1 MPGRWTRVPDDRE
14 PPDAVTLAAVPPAH
28 DPSAEAAFLGVER
41 SLGGRLWRLRAVDDR
56 LARALA
62 QRHSLPEVVAR
73 VMAGRGVDLD
83 GAAAYLEPTL
93 RAMLPDPSVLLDMDR
108 AAERIADAIVAGEP
122 MAVFGDYDVD
132 GATSTAL
139 LIRYLRQLG
148 REPLVHIPDRIKE
161 GYGPN
166 APALRALADKGARL
180 VIAVDTGTTAFEPL
194 EAAAEAGL
202 DVIVLDH
209 HTAEARLPP
218 ALAVVNP
225 NRLDQAPGLGQL
237 AACGVTFLTLVAANR
252 ALRHRKAMPDG
263 REPDLLALLDLVAL
277 GTVCDVVPLTGVN
290 RALVTQGLKVA
301 RRRGNAGLRALA
313 DTSRV
318 AERLDAWHLGF
329 LLGPRINAA
338 GRIGRAELGARLLAT
353 DDDREALQLATML
366 EGHNDDR
373 KEIEAAVLADATAR
387 IEAAGAA
394 GPVIVT
400 AGEGWH
406 PGVIG
411 IVAGRL
417 KERYNRPVCVVALE
431 GGIGKASGRSIPE
444 VDLGGA
450 VIEARRAGLLIAGGG
465 HRMAAGFTVA
475 EDKLPDLTAFLAAH
489 ADAQT
494 GGPPVPVL
502 ELDGALA
509 AGGAGL
515 ELAAMLE
522 RLGPWGSGNPE
533 PKFAIAGARL
543 VRADVVGDGH
553 VRCFLSGADGGRLT
567 GIAFRC
573 VGEPLGDALLAR
585 SGMPLHLAGQL
596 RVNRWQ
602 GREEPQFRIDDA
614 GPATG

>member
-1 MPGRWTRVPDDRE
+1 M
-14 PPDAVTLAAVPPAH
+14 
-28 DPSAEAAFLGVER
+28 
-41 SLGGRLWRLRAVDDR
+41 
-56 LARALA
+56 
-62 QRHSLPEVVAR
+62 
-73 VMAGRGVDLD
+73 
-83 GAAAYLEPTL
+83 
-93 RAMLPDPSVLLDMDR
+93 
-108 AAERIADAIVAGEP
+108 
-122 MAVFGDYDVD
+122 
-132 GATSTAL
+132 
-139 LIRYLRQLG
+139 
-148 REPLVHIPDRIKE
+148 
-161 GYGPN
+161 
-166 APALRALADKGARL
+166 
-180 VIAVDTGTTAFEPL
+180 
-194 EAAAEAGL
+194 
-202 DVIVLDH
+202 IVLDH
-209 HTAEARLPP
+209 HTAEARLPR

-237 AACGVTFLTLVAANR
+237 AACGVTFLTLVAINR

-338 GRIGRAELGARLLAT
+338 GRIGRAELGAQLLAT
-353 DDDREALQLATML
+353 DDEREALQLATML

-431 GGIGKASGRSIPE
+431 GGIGKASPAARSRRSIW
-444 VDLGGA
+444 A
-450 VIEARRAGLLIAGGG
+450 ARVIEARRAGFIDRRGWPPHGGRLHRCGREAARSDGFPGRPCGCPDRWSAGSGAGARRRAGG
-465 HRMAAGFTVA
+465 RMAPGWSWRRDAG
-475 EDKLPDLTAFLAAH
+475 
-489 ADAQT
+489 
-494 GGPPVPVL
+494 
-502 ELDGALA
+502 A
-509 AGGAGL
+509 AGSLGA
-515 ELAAMLE
+515 
-522 RLGPWGSGNPE
+522 RGNPE

-553 VRCFLSGADGGRLT
+553 VRCVLAGADGGRLT
-567 GIAFRC
+567 GDRLPAASAS
-573 VGEPLGDALLAR
+573 PLGDALLAR
-585 SGMPLHLAGQL
+585 SGMPLHPRRTAAGQPLAGP
-596 RVNRWQ
+596 RG
-602 GREEPQFRIDDA
+602 GRSSASTTPARRPADRPPP
-614 GPATG
+614 GPPPAPPAPGSEAL

>member
-1 MPGRWTRVPDDRE
+1 
-14 PPDAVTLAAVPPAH
+14 
-28 DPSAEAAFLGVER
+28 
-41 SLGGRLWRLRAVDDR
+41 
-56 LARALA
+56 
-62 QRHSLPEVVAR
+62 
-73 VMAGRGVDLD
+73 
-83 GAAAYLEPTL
+83 
-93 RAMLPDPSVLLDMDR
+93 
-108 AAERIADAIVAGEP
+108 
-122 MAVFGDYDVD
+122 MAVFCDYDVD

-139 LIRYLRQLG
+139 LIRFLRQLG

-209 HTAEARLPP
+209 HTAEARLPR

-237 AACGVTFLTLVAANR
+237 AACGVTFLTLVAINR

-338 GRIGRAELGARLLAT
+338 GRIGRAELGAQLLAT
-353 DDDREALQLATML
+353 DDEREALQLATML

-450 VIEARRAGLLIAGGG
+450 VIEARRG
-465 HRMAAGFTVA
+465 
-475 EDKLPDLTAFLAAH
+475 
-489 ADAQT
+489 
-494 GGPPVPVL
+494 VP
-502 ELDGALA
+502 GY
-509 AGGAGL
+509 
-515 ELAAMLE
+515 
-522 RLGPWGSGNPE
+522 
-533 PKFAIAGARL
+533 
-543 VRADVVGDGH
+543 
-553 VRCFLSGADGGRLT
+553 
-567 GIAFRC
+567 
-573 VGEPLGDALLAR
+573 
-585 SGMPLHLAGQL
+585 
-596 RVNRWQ
+596 
-602 GREEPQFRIDDA
+602 
-614 GPATG
+614 